1 MNKNIIEVSGTKN
14 KIEIDSKS
22 ISEQLNWDDAKK
34 ACEKL
39 GEGWRLPTNKE
50 LYDIYFASQIMGE
63 KIGDF
68 VIGDYWSS
76 TEISEYFACSIEFE
90 SGVEDDDVHKE
101 NEYYVCA
108 VRDSK

>member
-1 MNKNIIEVSGTKN
+1 MKKNIIELSGTKD

-22 ISEQLNWDDAKK
+22 ISKEMNWDEAKK

-39 GEGWRLPTNKE
+39 GKGWRLPTNKE

-68 VIGDYWSS
+68 IVGDYWSS
-76 TEISEYFACSIEFE
+76 TEKSKYFACSIEFE

-108 VRDSK
+108 VKSL

>member
-22 ISEQLNWDDAKK
+22 ISEQLNWVDAKK

-50 LYDIYFASQIMGE
+50 LYDIYFAS
-63 KIGDF
+63 
-68 VIGDYWSS
+68 
-76 TEISEYFACSIEFE
+76 
-90 SGVEDDDVHKE
+90 
-101 NEYYVCA
+101 
-108 VRDSK
+108 